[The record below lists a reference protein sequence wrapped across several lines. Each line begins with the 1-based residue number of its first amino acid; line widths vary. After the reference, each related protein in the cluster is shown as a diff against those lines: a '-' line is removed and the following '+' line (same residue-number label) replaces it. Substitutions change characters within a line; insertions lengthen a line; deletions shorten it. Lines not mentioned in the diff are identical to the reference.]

1 MGVGSI
7 GGRGGGRGTKG
18 AGKVGAKRKGGGS
31 SKIESTASVE
41 KTPNF
46 ATVEASHAPVG
57 LSETSACSSERI
69 SSIAKALRSGE
80 IASKADAT
88 RLLVSDILK
97 ERMNL
102 EVKAIQSRIVDEIMD
117 DPRLART
124 LELIWQKA

>member
-7 GGRGGGRGTKG
+7 GGRGGGGRG
-18 AGKVGAKRKGGGS
+18 GKVGAKRKGGGS
-31 SKIESTASVE
+31 SKIGRTASLE

-46 ATVEASHAPVG
+46 ATVEASHAAVG
-57 LSETSACSSERI
+57 LSETLACSSERI
-69 SSIAKALRSGE
+69 SSIARALRSGE

-102 EVKAIQSRIVDEIMD
+102 EVRAIQTRIVDEIMD